1 MNKNSIDYAMALDAN
16 DPLASYRK
24 LFVIKDPDLI
34 YLDGNSLGRVP
45 KAAARL
51 AQDLIDRQWAD
62 RLIRGWGEGWLEMP
76 RRVGDKIAA
85 LLGAEPG
92 EVLLADSTSVNLYK
106 LALAALAIQK
116 GRTKVIT
123 DNLNF
128 PSDIYVLG
136 SVIENAGRDHRLEI
150 VPSPDG
156 ILGPEEAILSALDQD
171 TALLTLS
178 LTTFK
183 SGYTYDLVRL
193 TDAAHAAG
201 ALVLWD
207 LSHSAGVLPMSLSA
221 ARVDLAVGCTY
232 KYLNGGPGAPAF
244 LYVRKDLQDRLHN
257 PIAGWMGRQNMF
269 EFDLD
274 YRPANDLSRMLTGT
288 PTILSGSLVEPGVD
302 MLLEA
307 GIEEIRKKSVLLTEY
322 FIELAQR
329 FLLPLGYTINSPL
342 DAEVR
347 GSHVSLGHVE
357 GLRIDKA
364 LIDRYRT
371 IPDFRA
377 PDNIRFGF
385 APLYTTYSEAYK
397 TIFALKEIV
406 ESEAY
411 LRYSQDKPAVT

>member
-1 MNKNSIDYAMALDAN
+1 MDKNSLAYALELDAN
-16 DPLASYRK
+16 DPFAHYRQ
-24 LFVIKDPDLI
+24 LFVINDPELI
-34 YLDGNSLGRVP
+34 YLDGNSLGRMP

-51 AQDLIDRQWAD
+51 AQDLIERQWAD

-76 RRVGDKIAA
+76 GRIGDKIAA
-85 LLGAEPG
+85 LLGANPG

-106 LALAALAIQK
+106 LASAALALQT

-136 SVIENAGRDHRLEI
+136 SVIEHAGKSHRLEVVLSEDDI
-150 VPSPDG
+150 H
-156 ILGPEEAILSALDQD
+156 GPEAAILSALDQD

-183 SGYTYDLVRL
+183 SGFTYDLARL
-193 TDAAHAAG
+193 TNAAHAAG

-207 LSHSAGVLPMSLSA
+207 LSHSAGAIPMSLAA
-221 ARVDLAVGCTY
+221 ARADLAVGCTY

-244 LYVRKDLQDRLHN
+244 LYVRKDLQDRLSN
-257 PIAGWMGRQNMF
+257 PIAGWMGQQNMF
-269 EFDLD
+269 DFDLS
-274 YRPANDLSRMLTGT
+274 YRPAEDLSRMLTGT
-288 PTILSGSLVEPGVD
+288 PTILSGSLIEPGVE

-307 GIEEIRKKSVLLTEY
+307 GIEEIRKKSVLMTEY
-322 FIELAQR
+322 FIQLGQT

-342 DAEVR
+342 DADVR
-347 GSHVSLGHVE
+347 GSHVSLGHAE

-364 LIDRYRT
+364 LIDEYKI
-371 IPDFRA
+371 IPDFRT

-385 APLYTTYSEAYK
+385 APLYTTYAEVYK
-397 TIFALKEIV
+397 TVLALKEIV
-406 ESEAY
+406 EAEVF
-411 LRYSQDKPAVT
+411 LRYSQTKPTVT